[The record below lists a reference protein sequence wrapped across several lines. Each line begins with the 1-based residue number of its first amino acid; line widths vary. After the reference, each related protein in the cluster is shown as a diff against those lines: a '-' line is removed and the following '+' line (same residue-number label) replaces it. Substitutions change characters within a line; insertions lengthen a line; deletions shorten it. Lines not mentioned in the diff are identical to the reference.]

1 MEDPIFV
8 QTSIREGKP
17 ERNPIIENCKLFEGK
32 GPCKRIIEED
42 KCQVF
47 GFPKS
52 KWAIGNCPMATHVIK
67 EVVKEK
73 QRVGQ
78 QKQKIKHR

>member
-1 MEDPIFV
+1 MDEPVF
-8 QTSIREGKP
+8 TNTFKREGDP
-17 ERNPIIENCKLFEGK
+17 TRNPIDEKCILFEGK
-32 GPCKRIIEED
+32 GPCKRIIQED

-52 KWAIGNCPMATHVIK
+52 KWTITNCPMATHVVK